1 MANVAFQLTADDV
14 ESVLHSYT
22 ARLINTQGLS
32 IIDLSAELFAEID
45 HARIEKAALKAST
58 DPDEQ
63 ATAAL
68 AEIKTNLV
76 ELGVLEF

>member
-1 MANVAFQLTADDV
+1 MANVAFQLTANDV

-32 IIDLSAELFAEID
+32 IIDLSAELFDEID
-45 HARIEKAALKAST
+45 HARIEKAALKASN

>member
-32 IIDLSAELFAEID
+32 IIDLSAELFDEID
-45 HARIEKAALKAST
+45 HARIEKAALNAST